1 MGSNMSEGGKVALAQ
16 CYSQLSHPPKMEI
29 KHGTLHY
36 FPFGKQLSQVSFH
49 GSSLYQVHHDFKL
62 ILYLLL

>member
-16 CYSQLSHPPKMEI
+16 CYSQLGHPPKMEI

-36 FPFGKQLSQVSFH
+36 FPFGKQLS
-49 GSSLYQVHHDFKL
+49 
-62 ILYLLL
+62 